1 MNYCLLINNKHYLT
15 YNVNAEK
22 IILAEF
28 NILNEKYKFAE
39 NVQIRDICGLKYLSY
54 KNINDNID
62 ILDKISEL
70 SFVLGI
76 FEQKKELLKPIAKTN
91 IEFVNNNIS
100 SLLKYSGKTN
110 EYFTKLMI
118 NIAANLIDKNENI
131 NLLDPICGKGTS
143 LYEGLIKGY
152 NCYGIEIASKVV
164 EEIFIFLKKFLE
176 KERYKFN
183 SKKEKFSGENKSFKA
198 EKFIFEI
205 NKNKENKD
213 FKHFEVV
220 SANTFFTDK
229 IYKKSFFDIIVG
241 DLPYGVKHSNISN
254 EKQSSF
260 TRNPKELLEKSLDSW
275 KNVLNENGILVISWN
290 TFLLK
295 REDFKNLLT
304 SKGFKVIENENLLS
318 FEHRV
323 DQAINRDII
332 VAKK

>member
-28 NILNEKYKFAE
+28 NILNEKYNFAK
-39 NVQIRDICGLKYLSY
+39 NVQIKDICGLKYLSY
-54 KNINDNID
+54 ENINNNID

-76 FEQKKELLKPIAKTN
+76 FEKKNELLKPIAKTN

-205 NKNKENKD
+205 NKNKENLYQTQLKQIVKGAED
-213 FKHFEVV
+213 YYATHLSELPKNE
-220 SANTFFTDK
+220 SDEKTITLKQLQDSGNL
-229 IYKKSFFDIIVG
+229 SLDI
-241 DLPYGVKHSNISN
+241 K
-254 EKQSSF
+254 
-260 TRNPKELLEKSLDSW
+260 NPKTNDNFSPNTKIIITKVG
-275 KNVLNENGILVISWN
+275 KNYKYTIDERTI
-290 TFLLK
+290 
-295 REDFKNLLT
+295 
-304 SKGFKVIENENLLS
+304 
-318 FEHRV
+318 
-323 DQAINRDII
+323 
-332 VAKK
+332 

>member
-39 NVQIRDICGLKYLSY
+39 NVQIKDICGLKYLSY

-76 FEQKKELLKPIAKTN
+76 FEQKKEFLKPITKTN

-205 NKNKENKD
+205 NKNKENKV

>member
-76 FEQKKELLKPIAKTN
+76 FEQKNELLKPIAKTN

-152 NCYGIEIASKVV
+152 NC
-164 EEIFIFLKKFLE
+164 
-176 KERYKFN
+176 
-183 SKKEKFSGENKSFKA
+183 
-198 EKFIFEI
+198 
-205 NKNKENKD
+205 
-213 FKHFEVV
+213 
-220 SANTFFTDK
+220 
-229 IYKKSFFDIIVG
+229 
-241 DLPYGVKHSNISN
+241 
-254 EKQSSF
+254 
-260 TRNPKELLEKSLDSW
+260 
-275 KNVLNENGILVISWN
+275 
-290 TFLLK
+290 
-295 REDFKNLLT
+295 
-304 SKGFKVIENENLLS
+304 
-318 FEHRV
+318 
-323 DQAINRDII
+323 
-332 VAKK
+332 

>member
-1 MNYCLLINNKHYLT
+1 M
-15 YNVNAEK
+15 
-22 IILAEF
+22 
-28 NILNEKYKFAE
+28 
-39 NVQIRDICGLKYLSY
+39 
-54 KNINDNID
+54 
-62 ILDKISEL
+62 
-70 SFVLGI
+70 
-76 FEQKKELLKPIAKTN
+76 
-91 IEFVNNNIS
+91 
-100 SLLKYSGKTN
+100 
-110 EYFTKLMI
+110 
-118 NIAANLIDKNENI
+118 
-131 NLLDPICGKGTS
+131 
-143 LYEGLIKGY
+143 
-152 NCYGIEIASKVV
+152 

-198 EKFIFEI
+198 EKFIFDI

-213 FKHFEVV
+213 FKHFEAV

-229 IYKKSFFDIIVG
+229 IFKKSFFDIIVG

-275 KNVLNENGILVISWN
+275 KNVLNENGVLVISWN

-295 REDFKNLLT
+295 REDFKNLLIT
-304 SKGFKVIENENLLS
+304 KGFKVLENESLLS